1 MSEETERNLKP
12 VFTAIIVL
20 LLALTGVMSY
30 LWYSTSSE
38 LDESRIEVENM
49 KKDMEAMNQMMA
61 PMIGDGMTDDLMTD
75 FKNMM
80 SDYDKIREL
89 GRPEDQDAMKAQQD
103 KIQGLITELETAK
116 KNGKV
121 TASLVAKLQ
130 RENETL
136 RAIMRDYV
144 KQIDE
149 LNTKN
154 VQLSTDLDK
163 TTAELSDTRVE
174 RDDYKD
180 QAATSKAKV
189 DVAAKLKAYNIKSTG
204 QRMKMN
210 DTPEATTKARNCVQ
224 AVSSFTIAE
233 NEIADAGQK
242 TVYLQITD
250 PSGKVLQ
257 GRSGGS
263 TGDGVVFSSKR
274 DVQYSN
280 KAVDVSIYYDF
291 NGEEPTAGT
300 YKVKIYCDG
309 SVVGTDSFSLK

>member
-20 LLALTGVMSY
+20 LLAVTGVMSY
-30 LWYSTSSE
+30 LWYSTSNELEATRME
-38 LDESRIEVENM
+38 LDNAN
-49 KKDMEAMNQMMA
+49 KDMAAMNEMMA
-61 PMIGDGMTDDLMTD
+61 PMMGEDMTDNLMAD
-75 FKNMM
+75 FKNMIA
-80 SDYDKIREL
+80 DYDKIREL
-89 GRPEDQDAMKAQQD
+89 GRPEDQEAMKAQQD
-103 KIQGLITELETAK
+103 KVRGLVTELETAK

-136 RAIMRDYV
+136 RTIMKDYV

-163 TTAELSDTRVE
+163 TSAELSETKTE
-174 RDDYKD
+174 RDQFKD
-180 QAATSKAKV
+180 EATTSKAKV
-189 DVAAKLKAYNIKSTG
+189 DVAAKLKAYNMKSTG

-210 DTPEATTKARNCVQ
+210 DTPEATTKAKNCVQ
-224 AVSSFTIAE
+224 AVSSFTLAE
-233 NEIADAGQK
+233 NEIAEAGSK
-242 TVYLQITD
+242 ALYLQITD

-263 TGDGVVFSSKR
+263 AEGVVYSAKR
-274 DVQYSN
+274 DVQYAN
-280 KAVDVSIYYDF
+280 KALDVSIYFDF
-291 NGEEPTAGT
+291 NGDEPMPGN
-300 YKVKIYCDG
+300 YKVKVFCDG
-309 SVVGTDSFSLK
+309 AVVGSDSFSLK

>member
-1 MSEETERNLKP
+1 MSEEQERNLKP
-12 VFTAIIVL
+12 VFTAIIVF
-20 LLALTGVMSY
+20 LLAVTGVMSY
-30 LWYSTSSE
+30 LWYSTSSALEETKTE
-38 LDESRIEVENM
+38 LDNA

-61 PMIGDGMTDDLMTD
+61 PMMGDGMTDDLMTD

-80 SDYDKIREL
+80 SDYDKMREL
-89 GRPEDQDAMKAQQD
+89 GRPEDQEAMKAQQD
-103 KIQGLITELETAK
+103 KIQGLMTELETAK
-116 KNGKV
+116 KNGTV
-121 TASLVAKLQ
+121 TASLVAKLR

-144 KQIDE
+144 RQIDE

-163 TTAELSDTRVE
+163 TTAELSDTKVE
-174 RDDYKD
+174 RDQFKD
-180 QAATSKAKV
+180 EAATSKAKV
-189 DVAAKLKAYNIKSTG
+189 DVASKLKAYGFSSTG

-210 DTPEATTKARNCVQ
+210 DTPEATTKARNAVQ

-233 NEIADAGQK
+233 NDIAEAGPR
-242 TVYLQITD
+242 TLYLQITD

-263 TGDGVVFSSKR
+263 DNGVVYSAKR
-274 DVQYSN
+274 EVQYGN
-280 KAVDVSIYYDF
+280 KALDVSIYYDF
-291 NGEEPTAGT
+291 NGEEPIPGS

-309 SVVGTDSFSLK
+309 SVIGTDAFSLK

>member
-20 LLALTGVMSY
+20 LLAIVGVMSY

-38 LDESRIEVENM
+38 LDKTRVELENA
-49 KKDMEAMNQMMA
+49 KKDMAAMNEMMA
-61 PMIGDGMTDDLMTD
+61 PMMGDDMTDNLMAD
-75 FKNMM
+75 FQNMI
-80 SDYDKIREL
+80 SDYDKIREV
-89 GRPEDQDAMKAQQD
+89 GRPEDQEAMKAQQD
-103 KIQGLITELETAK
+103 KIQGLANELETAK

-121 TASLVAKLQ
+121 TASLLAKMR

-136 RAIMRDYV
+136 RAIMKDYV

-163 TTAELSDTRVE
+163 TSAQLTETQTE
-174 RDDYKD
+174 RDQFKD
-180 QAATSKAKV
+180 EAATSKAKV
-189 DVAAKLKAYNIKSTG
+189 DVASKLKAYSFTSTG

-224 AVSSFTIAE
+224 AVSSFTIGE
-233 NEIADAGQK
+233 NDIATAGNK
-242 TVYLQITD
+242 TLYLQITD

-263 TGDGVVFSSKR
+263 DGGVVYSAKR

-280 KAVDVSIYYDF
+280 KALDVSIYYDF
-291 NGEEPTAGT
+291 NGEEPAAGN
-300 YKVKIYCDG
+300 YKVKVFCDG
-309 SVVGTDSFSLK
+309 SVIGTDSFSLK

>member
-1 MSEETERNLKP
+1 MVRQL
-12 VFTAIIVL
+12 
-20 LLALTGVMSY
+20 
-30 LWYSTSSE
+30 
-38 LDESRIEVENM
+38 ENA

-61 PMIGDGMTDDLMTD
+61 PMMGDNMTDDLMTD

-80 SDYDKIREL
+80 SDYDKMREV
-89 GRPEDQDAMKAQQD
+89 GRPEDQEAMKAQQD

-121 TASLVAKLQ
+121 TASLVAKLN

-144 KQIDE
+144 RQIDE

-163 TTAELSDTRVE
+163 TTAELTDTKVE
-174 RDDYKD
+174 RDQYKD
-180 QAATSKAKV
+180 DAATQKAKV
-189 DVAAKLKAYNIKSTG
+189 DVAAKLKAYGFKSTG

-224 AVSSFTIAE
+224 AISSFTVGE
-233 NEIADAGQK
+233 NDITEAGSK
-242 TVYLQITD
+242 VLYLQITD
-250 PSGKVLQ
+250 PSGKILQ

-263 TGDGVVFSSKR
+263 DGSVVYSAKR
-274 DVQYSN
+274 DIQYAN

-291 NGEEPTAGT
+291 NGEEPAPGT
-300 YKVKIYCDG
+300 YKIKVFCEGNVI
-309 SVVGTDSFSLK
+309 GTDAFSLK